1 MLQEI
6 LRQASVALG
15 GRPVTLWEALATNRL
30 EPRASS
36 HPDETPPTPGMDLYS
51 TIDRW
56 RIPVAAGTRWLG
68 SRAWAD
74 GPWVVAPVRSRVPA
88 PPPGGQERR
97 SRERMTLEL
106 TGLCLGLG
114 AAEPHGLAADAA
126 HVPAMLAHEA
136 SNPLAAAQAALQL
149 VMETVA
155 TWNDVASER
164 TRPLVEDLGLVLD
177 DVDRAA
183 TFLRAIQD
191 RARTTHDRRERFDAV
206 RVLRSCLALEHPL
219 LRQRSL
225 TVVVDAPL
233 EALYLRGD
241 PNDLFDLLVNLLR
254 NAADAA
260 AGRSEPIEVRLA
272 RTEDRAQLVVRDR
285 GVGIRAE
292 DLHRI
297 FDPGFTTKEFGK
309 GSGMGLAVVR
319 RVATKFGGEVSVES
333 HPGRGTQF
341 TVTLPVPPQRR
352 SEPAD

>member
-15 GRPVTLWEALATNRL
+15 GRPVTLWEALAADRL

-36 HPDETPPTPGMDLYS
+36 HPHDAPPSPGMDLYS

-56 RIPVAAGTRWLG
+56 HIPVTPGTKWLG
-68 SRAWAD
+68 SRAWVD

-114 AAEPHGLAADAA
+114 AAEEQGTASDAA
-126 HVPAMLAHEA
+126 QLPAMLAHEA
-136 SNPLAAAQAALQL
+136 ANPLAAAQATLQL
-149 VMETVA
+149 LLEAVG
-155 TWNDVASER
+155 TWNDVPTER
-164 TRPLVEDLGLVLD
+164 RRSLVEDLGLVLD
-177 DVDRAA
+177 DVQRAA

-191 RARTTHDRRERFDAV
+191 RARRGSDRRERFDAV
-206 RVLRSCLALEHPL
+206 RVVRSCLALEHPL
-219 LRQRSL
+219 LRQRGL
-225 TVVVDAPL
+225 AVVVEAPL

-241 PNDLFDLLVNLLR
+241 PNDLFELLVNLLR
-254 NAADAA
+254 NAADAS
-260 AGRSEPIEVRLA
+260 AGRAEPIEVRLS
-272 RTEDRAQLVVRDR
+272 RTETQVQLVVRDR
-285 GVGIRAE
+285 GVGISPE

-319 RVATKFGGEVSVES
+319 RLATRFGGEVSVES

-341 TVTLPVPPQRR
+341 TVWLPVPPQRR
-352 SEPAD
+352 GDAGD

>member
-1 MLQEI
+1 VLQEI

-15 GRPVTLWEALATNRL
+15 GRPVTLWEALAADRL

-36 HPDETPPTPGMDLYS
+36 HPDDAPPSPGMDLYS

-56 RIPVAAGTRWLG
+56 HIPVTAGTKWLG
-68 SRAWAD
+68 SRAWVD
-74 GPWVVAPVRSRVPA
+74 GPWVVAPVRTRVPA

-114 AAEPHGLAADAA
+114 AAESSGVAPAQL
-126 HVPAMLAHEA
+126 PAMLAHEA
-136 SNPLAAAQAALQL
+136 GNPLAAAQASLQL
-149 VMETVA
+149 IIETVG
-155 TWNDVASER
+155 TWSDFASER
-164 TRPLVEDLGLVLD
+164 RRTLVEDLGLVLD
-177 DVDRAA
+177 DVERAA

-191 RARTTHDRRERFDAV
+191 RARRASDRRERFDAV
-206 RVLRSCLALEHPL
+206 RVVRSCLALEHPL
-219 LRQRSL
+219 LRQRGL
-225 TVVVDAPL
+225 AVVVEAPL

-241 PNDLFDLLVNLLR
+241 PNDLFELLVNMLR

-260 AGRSEPIEVRLA
+260 EGRSEPIEVRLA
-272 RTEDRAQLVVRDR
+272 RTENHAQLVVRDH
-285 GVGIRAE
+285 GVGIQPE

-319 RVATKFGGEVSVES
+319 RVATRFGGDVSVES

-352 SEPAD
+352 GDAAD